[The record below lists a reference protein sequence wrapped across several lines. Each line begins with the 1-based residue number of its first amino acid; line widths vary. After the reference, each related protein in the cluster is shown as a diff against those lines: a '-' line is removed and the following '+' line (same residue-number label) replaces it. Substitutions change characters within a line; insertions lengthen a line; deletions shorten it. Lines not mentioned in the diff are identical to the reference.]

1 MFGVLDR
8 YIGRTIFGTLLI
20 TLLMLVGLS
29 AIIKFVEQ
37 FRDVGKGSYD
47 SLQAIYYTLLT
58 MPRDIETFFPMAA
71 LLGALIGLGA
81 LAASSE
87 LVVMQASGFS
97 RLKIGLSVI
106 KTAIPLIL
114 VIMLLGEW
122 GIPQTEQFARNMRS
136 QAISGGSL
144 LSVQNGIWA
153 RDGNNFVYIQHI
165 NDEST
170 LNNIYI
176 YQFDNQRKLKT
187 LQHGNQA
194 TYNPQSGDW
203 VFNQL
208 SETVIEGDTIRNSNY
223 LNQTWQSSL
232 TPDKLLTVSLKATSL
247 SISGLNN
254 YASFL
259 KESGQDAKQFELLY
273 WRKLV
278 QPISVAV
285 MMLLALSFIFGPLRS
300 VTTGAR
306 IVTGIVFGFAFYVIN
321 ETFGRVTMVFNIPPI
336 IGALL
341 PSLMFL
347 LLTWW
352 LLKRKPS

>member
-8 YIGRTIFGTLLI
+8 YIGRTIFGTILM

-37 FRDVGKGSYD
+37 FRDVGKGGYD
-47 SLQAIYYTLLT
+47 SLQAVYYTLLT

-87 LVVMQASGFS
+87 LVVMQSSGFS

-153 RDGNNFVYIQHI
+153 RDGNNFVYIQNM
-165 NDEST
+165 NDENT

-176 YQFDNQRKLKT
+176 YQFDSERKLKT
-187 LQHGNQA
+187 MQHGNQA
-194 TYNPQSGDW
+194 TYRQQDGSW

-208 SETVIEGDTIRNSNY
+208 SETVIEGDNIQNRNY
-223 LNQTWQSSL
+223 LNQAWQSSL
-232 TPDKLLTVSLKATSL
+232 TPNKLLSVSLKATSL

-254 YASFL
+254 YATFL
-259 KESGQDAKQFELLY
+259 KESGQDSKQFELLY
-273 WRKLV
+273 WRKLM
-278 QPISVAV
+278 QPLSVAV

-321 ETFGRVTMVFNIPPI
+321 ETFGRVTVVFNIQPI
-336 IGALL
+336 IGAIL
-341 PSLMFL
+341 PSLLFL
-347 LLTWW
+347 ALTWW
-352 LLKRKPS
+352 LLKRKQG

>member
-1 MFGVLDR
+1 
-8 YIGRTIFGTLLI
+8 
-20 TLLMLVGLS
+20 
-29 AIIKFVEQ
+29 
-37 FRDVGKGSYD
+37 
-47 SLQAIYYTLLT
+47 
-58 MPRDIETFFPMAA
+58 
-71 LLGALIGLGA
+71 
-81 LAASSE
+81 
-87 LVVMQASGFS
+87 MQASGFS